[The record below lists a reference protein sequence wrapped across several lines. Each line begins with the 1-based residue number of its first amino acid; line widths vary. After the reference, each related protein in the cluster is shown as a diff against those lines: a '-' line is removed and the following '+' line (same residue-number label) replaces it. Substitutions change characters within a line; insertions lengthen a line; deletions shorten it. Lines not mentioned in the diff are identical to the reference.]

1 MASLLNF
8 FDNNGNLIEVPALRG
23 PEGPQGPKGDTGPQ
37 GPQGLQGIQGP
48 KGDAANAYEV
58 AQQMGYE
65 GTVEDFMAS
74 LKGAD
79 GQNGRD
85 GESAYEIAQRITGN
99 IYKDEHD
106 WLGSLQG
113 TNGQD
118 GAPGE
123 SAYEI
128 AQRIAGNVYKGESDW
143 LASLQGAQGVQGPKG
158 DTGNTGPQGPK
169 GDTGDTGAQGPAG
182 NSGAWH
188 GTINEFEAL
197 SSYSSTT
204 IYFIYP
210 PAQQT
215 WTSGFD
221 SNSNHILNIG
231 DLTNDITITGT
242 PTSTLVQ
249 QKENLHAVL
258 GFSSLTINSV
268 TNDTIKLI
276 EITNPLLKL
285 TGGTVSIQVD
295 GSADL
300 ITGSVFYDNVE
311 DKFYIQT
318 STEFTGGTDI
328 IITLDLPLDIFYAF
342 RPYTV
347 PNHSEVTAFKMI
359 QSVTFKEALNEY
371 GITLELG

>member
-8 FDNNGNLIEVPALRG
+8 FDNNGNLIEIPALRG

-37 GPQGLQGIQGP
+37 GEQGPQGIQGP
-48 KGDAANAYEV
+48 KGDAASAYEV

-74 LKGAD
+74 L
-79 GQNGRD
+79 
-85 GESAYEIAQRITGN
+85 
-99 IYKDEHD
+99 
-106 WLGSLQG
+106 
-113 TNGQD
+113 
-118 GAPGE
+118 
-123 SAYEI
+123 
-128 AQRIAGNVYKGESDW
+128 
-143 LASLQGAQGVQGPKG
+143 QGAQGIQGPKG
-158 DTGNTGPQGPK
+158 DTGDTGAQGPKGDTGAQGPKGDTGAQGPQGVQGETGPQGPQGPK

-182 NSGAWH
+182 DSGAWH
-188 GTINEFEAL
+188 GTIDEFEAL

-215 WTSGFD
+215 WTGGFD

-300 ITGSVFYDNVE
+300 IAGSVFYDNVE

-318 STEFTGGTDI
+318 STEFTGGNNI

>member
-8 FDNNGNLIEVPALRG
+8 FDNNGNLIEIPALRG
-23 PEGPQGPKGDTGPQ
+23 PEGPQGPKGDIGPQ
-37 GPQGLQGIQGP
+37 GPQGPQGVQGP

-79 GQNGRD
+79 GQNG
-85 GESAYEIAQRITGN
+85 
-99 IYKDEHD
+99 
-106 WLGSLQG
+106 
-113 TNGQD
+113 QD
-118 GAPGE
+118 
-123 SAYEI
+123 
-128 AQRIAGNVYKGESDW
+128 
-143 LASLQGAQGVQGPKG
+143 
-158 DTGNTGPQGPK
+158 
-169 GDTGDTGAQGPAG
+169 GAQGPAG
-182 NSGAWH
+182 DSGAWY

-231 DLTNDITITGT
+231 DLTNEITITGT

-258 GFSSLTINSV
+258 RFSSLTINSV

-295 GSADL
+295 DSADL
-300 ITGSVFYDNVE
+300 IVGSVFYDNVE

-318 STEFTGGTDI
+318 STEFTGGNNI